1 MTANVSHSD
10 KDRMAEIDRC
20 LGMIGPSSSDE
31 SKFVGMLVLPRLLQ
45 QDNVEQIQHV
55 FDEMNFKFIERLLRT
70 PKNENA
76 EIPESVL
83 REIAVNILA
92 CFARYETMATSQPMV
107 DKIPGLSIILTPNDS
122 SDLTQEILHILLCVA
137 VNKEGL
143 VKMLDPDVL
152 KNILEVFV
160 ETEKEEERKLCVD
173 LIKAIYGRTC
183 HRLHEAKVPSLM
195 SSLRYSLKTLFG
207 ILASVFNQDQ
217 AKLKFYCLDILANV
231 LPDLPDEVVQAHK
244 KEVEPEATWLVNIR
258 RGLRQIVTNKVGD
271 ELRDQATLVT
281 ACLVRYYGS
290 QWLFSPLLRTKQAR
304 RLKDQDGDKKAA
316 EEYYAE
322 ANFPALLIHIVS
334 VEARVMVD
342 QINDIRQAAHN
353 QTTPRQVEADKRHKV
368 VLPLLFEILEGA
380 IEYLS
385 ESFDENEESQMDP
398 DMLLKL
404 RTTLSDTMDVVMELL
419 QFIQNTTL
427 PEESED
433 DPVAQACMR
442 IVALWLAEE
451 GYEMPEG
458 GDN

>member
-31 SKFVGMLVLPRLLQ
+31 SKFVGML
-45 QDNVEQIQHV
+45 
-55 FDEMNFKFIERLLRT
+55 
-70 PKNENA
+70 NENA

-258 RGLRQIVTNKVGD
+258 RGLRQIVTNKV
-271 ELRDQATLVT
+271 

>member
-1 MTANVSHSD
+1 MAANVSHSAE
-10 KDRMAEIDRC
+10 DRMAEIDRC

-55 FDEMNFKFIERLLRT
+55 FEGMNFKFIERLLRT

-92 CFARYETMATSQPMV
+92 CFARYETMATSQKMV
-107 DKIPGLSIILTPNDS
+107 DKIPGLSIILTPNDP
-122 SDLTQEILHILLCVA
+122 SDLTREVLHILLCVA

-152 KNILEVFV
+152 KNILQVFV
-160 ETEKEEERKLCVD
+160 ETKQEEERNLCLA

-183 HRLHEAKVPSLM
+183 HRLHEAKIPSLV

-207 ILASVFNQDQ
+207 ILASVFSQDQ
-217 AKLKFYCLDILANV
+217 AELKFQCLGILAQI
-231 LPDLPDEVVQAHK
+231 LPDIPAEIIDQYKNQVDPK
-244 KEVEPEATWLVNIR
+244 ATWLVDIR
-258 RGLRQIVTNKVGD
+258 KGLRQVVTNKVGD

-281 ACLVRYYGS
+281 ACLVRYFGP

-304 RLKDQDGDKKAA
+304 RLKEAKDDKKTM
-316 EEYYAE
+316 EDYAE
-322 ANFPALLIHIVS
+322 ANFPALLIHLVS

-342 QINDIRQAAHN
+342 QINDARQAAHN
-353 QTTPRQVEADKRHKV
+353 GTPRQTKADRRHEV

-398 DMLLKL
+398 EMLLKI

-419 QFIQNTTL
+419 QFIQNTSS

-451 GYEMPEG
+451 GYEMPED
-458 GDN
+458 GDI